1 MDKPVGQRKPEEE
14 IKIADRALL
23 EERAANNGTVII
35 IKNGVSQLVSARRLL
50 EELKAKES
58 GKEGKKKKKE

>member
-1 MDKPVGQRKPEEE
+1 MHHSENREKAEQD

-35 IKNGVSQLVSARRLL
+35 IKNGVSQLVFAKKLL
-50 EELKAKES
+50 FELTEKES
-58 GKEGKKKKKE
+58 GTKK